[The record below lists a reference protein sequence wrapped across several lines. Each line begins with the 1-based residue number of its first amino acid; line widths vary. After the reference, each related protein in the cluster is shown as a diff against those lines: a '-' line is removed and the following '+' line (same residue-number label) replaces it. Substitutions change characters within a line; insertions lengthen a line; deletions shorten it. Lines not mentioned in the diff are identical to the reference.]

1 MSELGWG
8 HGSPADTPSE
18 TGLAEILVAFASHGG
33 QLAGARRWADNPL
46 TLTHVRWQGPSGQ
59 ILDAMRH
66 PGDDAFVTAEERDA
80 WVQLALHYPNTA
92 PFSSPGPNAPW
103 MLLMLQPDQAQ
114 ILATRIGRSRQSGH
128 AASWPSRPESPYGQ
142 PSYPSYYPNRP
153 SFPAGAPGPQSAP
166 VFPNRLPTADLAELT
181 DRASQSTGSWQA
193 GGRGLQE
200 VAVIPC
206 AEIELPPTMGGLA
219 TADYAR
225 DYARDVAMHFAQ
237 AARTIPY
244 VREMRAW
251 MRGERLVLAARMVLG
266 PAGRSVSRAEMEQ
279 TAQILTAALTART
292 IPYIRVV
299 FADPLEW
306 EAGRPIPE

>member
-8 HGSPADTPSE
+8 HGGPANTHSE
-18 TGLAEILVAFASHGG
+18 TGLADVLMAFASHGG

-46 TLTHVRWQGPSGQ
+46 TLTHVRWQGPAGQ

-66 PGDDAFVTAEERDA
+66 PGDDAYVTAEERNA

-92 PFSSPGPNAPW
+92 PLSSPGPNAPW
-103 MLLMLQPDQAQ
+103 MALMLPPDQAQ
-114 ILATRIGRSRQSGH
+114 ILATRIGRPRQSGH
-128 AASWPSRPESPYGQ
+128 ASSWPSRPASPYGQ
-142 PSYPSYYPNRP
+142 PSYPSYYPSRP
-153 SFPAGAPGPQSAP
+153 SFPGGGPLSAP
-166 VFPNRLPTADLAELT
+166 AFPNRQPMADLADLT
-181 DRASQSTGSWQA
+181 DRATQSTEGWQA
-193 GGRGLQE
+193 GARGPHE
-200 VAVIPC
+200 VAVTPC
-206 AEIELPPTMGGLA
+206 VEIELPPTMGGLA

-244 VREMRAW
+244 VRELRAW

-266 PAGRSVSRAEMEQ
+266 PVGRSVSRAEMEQ
-279 TAQILTAALTART
+279 AAQALAAALTART
-292 IPYIRVV
+292 IPYIRVA

-306 EAGRPIPE
+306 EAGRPVPE